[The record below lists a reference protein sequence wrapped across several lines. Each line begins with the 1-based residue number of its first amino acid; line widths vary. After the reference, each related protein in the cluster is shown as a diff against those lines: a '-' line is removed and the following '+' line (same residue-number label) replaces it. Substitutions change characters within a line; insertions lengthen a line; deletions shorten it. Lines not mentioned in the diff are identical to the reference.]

1 MLEIRRLGAVGAVL
15 ALAAVFTCTHV
26 WGEPG
31 RAKDS
36 KEVRP
41 VLNST
46 AGRPDLRSVDDLM
59 ASKFTDQHVV
69 TYRTQDGDIFAALQV
84 KPKLEAGPVRPR
96 DYLLLVDTSA
106 SKAEGP
112 LDAAKKLVEA
122 LVKAAAP
129 EDRFAIWTVN
139 AQPRDLSRGFKSK
152 DQLADVLKTLK
163 DEFPAGAT
171 NLKEGLSKSL
181 ASFENARGRQQLILS
196 LGDGKS
202 IAGPLNPDERAR
214 LSDEMVKREV
224 AFFPVPLG
232 DRLDPL
238 NLHGFANATGG
249 PPSA

>member
-96 DYLLLVDTSA
+96 DYLLL
-106 SKAEGP
+106 
-112 LDAAKKLVEA
+112 
-122 LVKAAAP
+122 
-129 EDRFAIWTVN
+129 
-139 AQPRDLSRGFKSK
+139 
-152 DQLADVLKTLK
+152 
-163 DEFPAGAT
+163 
-171 NLKEGLSKSL
+171 
-181 ASFENARGRQQLILS
+181 
-196 LGDGKS
+196 
-202 IAGPLNPDERAR
+202 
-214 LSDEMVKREV
+214 
-224 AFFPVPLG
+224 
-232 DRLDPL
+232 
-238 NLHGFANATGG
+238 
-249 PPSA
+249 